1 MNRKIDF
8 LNHFFVFLPAIAL
21 RGDTATC
28 LEIQFSAY
36 FRILSFFCLGRRSFF
51 FDESNHDGGIEFAL
65 VVDSHDARVEAT
77 VVAFCLVDD
86 LHGFILRGARDGTG
100 WELGIEDFAQMLP
113 VIFGQATADF

>member
-1 MNRKIDF
+1 MAKAKQIIWTVF
-8 LNHFFVFLPAIAL
+8 KYFTLILGAFVSVLPVIVCVI
-21 RGDTATC
+21 TAFKT
-28 LEIQFSAY
+28 
-36 FRILSFFCLGRRSFF
+36 